1 MATMAWFLA
10 LTLSLGVT
18 TSTPLP
24 TVPRRVASGDW
35 EEVMLALRTDGAV
48 IVTGYV
54 LDNSTSSDFRAMAQQ
69 LPHDLFNGT
78 AGRPS
83 LFSNDA
89 PVSAVHEELEEAK
102 KRGKYLPGSGLLPH
116 TDGYVYGDA
125 LPDFIALLCQEPS
138 REGGG
143 NTLIDGRRFFESL
156 DPELVRWLEQTSVDL
171 SEGDQGIT
179 AGRAAQGPV
188 IQYHGERLKWRRQIN
203 VEKAQRTDS
212 WKPLDHAQRGD
223 QHETSAYLS
232 LWKPLPNASEQEAQ
246 EIQQKLELVDLQL
259 QKATGLAEREGLF
272 YLRSGEA
279 LILDN
284 WRLLHSRQPYQGQS
298 ARKMWRI
305 WSWTSEGSGLPADG
319 AQTSQPLNDA
329 VFGRSEL

>member
-1 MATMAWFLA
+1 MAMARFLA
-10 LTLSLGVT
+10 LTLAAAGLLQ
-18 TSTPLP
+18 TSASP

-35 EEVMLALRTDGAV
+35 DEVMLALRKDGAV

-54 LDNSTSSDFRAMAQQ
+54 LENSTSSDFRAKAQQ
-69 LPHDLFNGT
+69 LPRDLFDGT
-78 AGRPS
+78 AGRPW
-83 LFSNDA
+83 LFSSDA

-125 LPDFIALLCQEPS
+125 LPDFVALLCQEAS
-138 REGGG
+138 QEGGG
-143 NTLIDGRRFFESL
+143 NTLIDGRRFLQSL

-179 AGRAAQGPV
+179 VGRAAQGPV

-203 VEKAQRTDS
+203 VEKAQRTDN
-212 WKPLDHAQRGD
+212 WKPLDYDD
-223 QHETSAYLS
+223 QGGGQHDSGARYLS

-246 EIQQKLELVDLQL
+246 EIQQKLE

-284 WRLLHSRQPYQGQS
+284 WRLLHSRQPYQGRS
-298 ARKMWRI
+298 TRKMWRI

-329 VFGRSEL
+329 VFGGHAEL